1 VTEAKTQFP
10 ETLKGVEA
18 MSDWQQKV
26 NDLIERVK
34 AWRQSVLRTPPHCA
48 LISPLGETLSEALDN
63 FVREIYELACER
75 AMEKAGKHYIPDH
88 SEIALL
94 ATGGYGRRE
103 LCAFSDIDIAFVPLE
118 EDDPFVDV
126 LLRECFRLIVTVFM
140 DNTDLKVGYGYRP
153 LSDLPTLDTQTQ
165 AALMDARFVA
175 GYKPLAEELQ
185 RQLLA
190 NLDVLKFIKERER
203 ERTHAY
209 QRFHSSPL
217 VTEPHLKE
225 GAGGLRDGH
234 TALWLIAALNH
245 VRTEKAW
252 GLLSE
257 ILPAEEFQAFKEGYD
272 FINRIRM
279 WLHLTA
285 QRRQDV
291 LLREYHHRVAADIC
305 GTSGELQGKGREVA
319 EEEVVREF
327 HLRLYRAMESLH
339 YTFRVVQAR
348 VDEAEIPL
356 EFGFA
361 RKGNF
366 LLLSN
371 SQNFKREVRL
381 PSCPEPTH
389 STPHFALKLLKAFE
403 LMQRYDLQPSA
414 ELLKWL
420 KENAQRASEVQANPE
435 AAESFLAIL
444 TGVGDAPYGRVLE
457 LMVETGVLEA
467 YMPEWAKAARY
478 VPSNAA
484 HKFTVGEHVLETV
497 RELARLRNA
506 AGQGEFPWVD
516 VWNGVADEQV
526 LFLAAFLHDLGKA
539 VDEREHESIGKEMAK
554 QVGER
559 LGLAEDRVNL
569 LERLV
574 GQHMVLLSTARLR
587 DIYAPDTLFN
597 CAKTIGD
604 EAFLK
609 MLLLHSFA
617 DARSVSELTFTEVEE
632 RLVLDLYF
640 GVLRALQEME
650 KVASVHVLAR
660 DRSRELQRTLQ
671 DVSDEEIRLFCEA
684 MPPGYLLSTPLKTIA
699 IHCRMVQFVR
709 KTGKP
714 TVEVLQEPDSGFTE
728 IVVCAPDA
736 PQPGMLSQIAGTLFA
751 CDVDIRNA
759 KVFTLPGDPPL
770 VLDTLWVT
778 SEGRPLSEAKT
789 RRAQETLLSVLTG
802 EESLVRVLERFGKP
816 LIVPVQVRHVG
827 MRNDI
832 SETHTVVHIIARDRK
847 GLLFRLTSEIAA
859 LGLDIQTAKIV
870 TWADIAEDAF
880 YVIRKGVGK
889 LPDHELPELT
899 AKLKER
905 LS

>member
-1 VTEAKTQFP
+1 
-10 ETLKGVEA
+10 

-34 AWRQSVLRTPPHCA
+34 VWRQSVLQTPPQYA
-48 LISPLGETLSEALDN
+48 LVSPLGEILSEALDN
-63 FVREIYELACER
+63 FVREIYELARER
-75 AMEKAGKHYIPDH
+75 AVEKAGKHYIPDH

-126 LLRECFRLIVTVFM
+126 LLRECFRLMVTVFM

-165 AALMDARFVA
+165 AALMDARFIA
-175 GYKPLAEELQ
+175 GYEPLADEIQ

-190 NLDVLKFIKERER
+190 DLDVLKFIKERER
-203 ERTHAY
+203 ERTYAY
-209 QRFHSSPL
+209 QRFHGSPL

-234 TALWLIAALNH
+234 TALWLLAALNR
-245 VRTEKAW
+245 VRTDKAW
-252 GLLSE
+252 ELLSE
-257 ILPAEEFQAFKEGYD
+257 ILPADEFQAFREGYD
-272 FINRIRM
+272 FINRVRM

-291 LLREYHHRVAADIC
+291 LLREYHHRIAASVC
-305 GTSGELQGKGREVA
+305 EAREMVQGAEWGVLRS

-339 YTFRVVQAR
+339 YTFRVVQAH

-361 RKGNF
+361 RRGNF

-371 SQNFKREVRL
+371 SQNFSQEAPL
-381 PSCPEPTH
+381 PSNLAPAH
-389 STPHFALKLLKAFE
+389 STPHLALKLLKAFE
-403 LMQRYDLQPSA
+403 LMQRYDLQPNA
-414 ELLKWL
+414 ELFKWL
-420 KENAQRASEVQANPE
+420 KENAQRALEIQANPE
-435 AAESFLAIL
+435 AAESFIAVL
-444 TGVGDAPYGRVLE
+444 TGVGDAPYGKVLE
-457 LMVETGVLEA
+457 LMAETGVLEA
-467 YMPEWAKAARY
+467 YMPEWSKASRY

-497 RELARLRNA
+497 KELARLRDA
-506 AGQGEFPWVD
+506 ARQGEFPWVD
-516 VWNGVADEQV
+516 VCSGVADEQV

-539 VDEREHESIGKEMAK
+539 IDEREHESIGREIAR

-574 GQHMVLLSTARLR
+574 NEHMVLLSTARLR
-587 DIYAPDTLFN
+587 DIYAPDTLLN
-597 CAKTIGD
+597 CAKSVGS

-640 GVLRALQEME
+640 GVLRTLQERE
-650 KVASVHVLAR
+650 DVSSVHVLAR

-699 IHCRMVQFVR
+699 IHCRMVQYVR
-709 KTGKP
+709 RTGKP
-714 TVEVLQEPDSGFTE
+714 IVEVLQEPDSGFTE

-759 KVFTLPGDPPL
+759 KVFTIPGDPPL

-778 SEGRPLSEAKT
+778 SDGRPLSEAKT
-789 RRAQETLLSVLTG
+789 RRVRETLLSVLKG
-802 EESLVRVLERFGKP
+802 EEPLAKVLERFSKP
-816 LIVPVQVRHVG
+816 LVVPVQVRHVA
-827 MRNDI
+827 MRNDV
-832 SETHTVVHIIARDRK
+832 SETHTVVHIVARDRK

-880 YVIRKGVGK
+880 YVIRKGAGK

-899 AKLKER
+899 AKLRER

>member
-1 VTEAKTQFP
+1 
-10 ETLKGVEA
+10 
-18 MSDWQQKV
+18 MSEWQKKV

-34 AWRQSVLRTPPHCA
+34 AWRQLVLQTPPQCA
-48 LISPLGETLSEALDN
+48 LISPLGEILSEALDN
-63 FVREIYELACER
+63 FVREIYELARER
-75 AMEKAGKHYIPDH
+75 AVEKAGKHYIPDH

-175 GYKPLAEELQ
+175 GYEPLADELQ

-209 QRFHSSPL
+209 QRFHKSPL

-234 TALWLIAALNH
+234 TALWLIAALNR
-245 VRTEKAW
+245 VRTDKAW
-252 GLLSE
+252 ELLSE
-257 ILPAEEFQAFKEGYD
+257 IFPADEFQAFREGYD
-272 FINRIRM
+272 FINRVRM

-291 LLREYHHRVAADIC
+291 LLREYHHRVAASVCRVLEMVQSADC
-305 GTSGELQGKGREVA
+305 EVLRN

-327 HLRLYRAMESLH
+327 HQRLYRAMNPLH
-339 YTFRVVQAR
+339 YTFRVVQAY
-348 VDEAEIPL
+348 VDGAEIPL

-361 RKGNF
+361 RKGNL

-371 SQNFKREVRL
+371 SQTFRREAQF
-381 PSCPEPTH
+381 PSNLAPAQGTTH
-389 STPHFALKLLKAFE
+389 LALKLLKAFE

-420 KENAQRASEVQANPE
+420 KEDSQRAAEIQANPE
-435 AAESFLAIL
+435 AAESFLTIL
-444 TGVGDAPYGRVLE
+444 TGIGDAPYGKVLE

-467 YMPEWAKAARY
+467 YVPEWAKAARY

-497 RELARLRNA
+497 KELARLRDVA
-506 AGQGEFPWVD
+506 RQGEFPWVD
-516 VWNGVADEQV
+516 VWGGITDEQV

-539 VDEREHESIGKEMAK
+539 IDEREHESIGREIAR

-574 GQHMVLLSTARLR
+574 SEHMTLLSTARLR
-587 DIYAPDTLFN
+587 DIYAPDTLLN
-597 CAKTIGD
+597 CAKSVGS
-604 EAFLK
+604 EAFLR

-640 GVLRALQEME
+640 GVLKTLQEKE
-650 KVASVHVLAR
+650 EVSSVHVLAR

-699 IHCRMVQFVR
+699 IHCRIVQYVR
-709 KTGKP
+709 RTGKP
-714 TVEVLQEPDSGFTE
+714 IVEVLQEPDSGFTE

-778 SEGRPLSEAKT
+778 SDGRPLSEAKT
-789 RRAQETLLSVLTG
+789 RRVRETLLSVLKG
-802 EESLVRVLERFGKP
+802 EEPLAKVLERFSKP
-816 LIVPVQVRHVG
+816 LVVPVQVRYVA

-880 YVIRKGVGK
+880 YVIRKGAGK

-899 AKLKER
+899 AKLRER

>member
-1 VTEAKTQFP
+1 MMTE
-10 ETLKGVEA
+10 
-18 MSDWQQKV
+18 WQRKV

-34 AWRQSVLRTPPHCA
+34 AWRESVLRTPPQCA
-48 LISPLGETLSEALDN
+48 LISPLGEILSEALDN
-63 FVREIYELACER
+63 FVCEIYELARER
-75 AMEKAGKHYIPDH
+75 AIEKVGKHYIPDH

-118 EDDPFVDV
+118 EDDPFVDA

-175 GYKPLAEELQ
+175 GYEPLADELQ

-190 NLDVLKFIKERER
+190 NLDVLKFIKEREH
-203 ERTHAY
+203 ERIHAY
-209 QRFHSSPL
+209 QRFHASPL

-234 TALWLIAALNH
+234 TALWLIAALNR
-245 VRTEKAW
+245 VRTDKAW

-257 ILPAEEFQAFKEGYD
+257 ILPADEFQAFREGYD
-272 FINRIRM
+272 FINRVRM

-291 LLREYHHRVAADIC
+291 LLREYHHRIAASVC
-305 GTSGELQGKGREVA
+305 GVREIVQGAECGVLRS

-327 HLRLYRAMESLH
+327 HRRLYRAMESLH
-339 YTFRVVQAR
+339 YTFRIVQAY
-348 VDEAEIPL
+348 VDGAEIPL

-361 RKGNF
+361 RKGNL

-371 SQNFKREVRL
+371 SQNFRREAQL
-381 PSCPEPTH
+381 PFNFAPEH
-389 STPHFALKLLKAFE
+389 GTPHFAPKLMKAFE

-420 KENAQRASEVQANPE
+420 KANAQSASEIQANPE
-435 AAESFLAIL
+435 AAESFLAVL
-444 TGVGDAPYGRVLE
+444 TGVGDASYGKVLE
-457 LMVETGVLEA
+457 LMAETEVLEA

-497 RELARLRNA
+497 KELARLRDVA
-506 AGQGEFPWVD
+506 RQGEFPWVD
-516 VWNGVADEQV
+516 VWNGVVDEQI

-539 VDEREHESIGKEMAK
+539 VDEREHESIGREIARK
-554 QVGER
+554 VGER

-574 GQHMVLLSTARLR
+574 GEHMVLLSTARLR
-587 DIYAPDTLFN
+587 DIYAPDTLLN
-597 CAKTIGD
+597 CAKSIGG

-640 GVLRALQEME
+640 GVLRTLQEIE
-650 KVASVHVLAR
+650 AAASVHELAK

-699 IHCRMVQFVR
+699 IHCRMVQYVR
-709 KTGKP
+709 RTVKP

-728 IVVCAPDA
+728 IVICAPDA

-759 KVFTLPGDPPL
+759 KVFTLPGEPPL

-778 SEGRPLSEAKT
+778 SDGRPLSEAKT
-789 RRAQETLLSVLTG
+789 RRVRETLISVLTG
-802 EESLVRVLERFGKP
+802 EESLAKVLEKFGKP
-816 LIVPVQVRHVG
+816 LVVPVQVRHVA

-832 SETHTVVHIIARDRK
+832 SETHTVVHIVARDRK
-847 GLLFRLTSEIAA
+847 GLLFRLTSEIAS

-880 YVIRKGVGK
+880 YVIRKGAGK
-889 LPDHELPELT
+889 LPDSELPELT
-899 AKLKER
+899 AKLRER

>member
-1 VTEAKTQFP
+1 
-10 ETLKGVEA
+10 

-34 AWRQSVLRTPPHCA
+34 AWRQSVLQTPPQCA
-48 LISPLGETLSEALDN
+48 LISPLGETLSESLDN
-63 FVREIYELACER
+63 FVREIYELARER

-118 EDDPFVDV
+118 EDDPFVDA

-175 GYKPLAEELQ
+175 GYEPLADELQ

-209 QRFHSSPL
+209 QRFHASPL

-234 TALWLIAALNH
+234 TALWLIAALNR
-245 VRTEKAW
+245 VRTDKAW
-252 GLLSE
+252 RLLSE
-257 ILPAEEFQAFKEGYD
+257 ILPADEFQAFREGYD
-272 FINRIRM
+272 FINRVRM

-291 LLREYHHRVAADIC
+291 LLREYHHRIAVSACKVPGD
-305 GTSGELQGKGREVA
+305 
-319 EEEVVREF
+319 EEEIVREF
-327 HLRLYRAMESLH
+327 HRRLYRAMESLH
-339 YTFRVVQAR
+339 YTFRVVQAH

-371 SQNFKREVRL
+371 SQTLKRETQP
-381 PSCPEPTH
+381 PSNLTTANG
-389 STPHFALKLLKAFE
+389 TPQFALKLMKAFE

-420 KENAQRASEVQANPE
+420 KENAQRVSEIQANPE

-457 LMVETGVLEA
+457 LMAETGVLEA

-484 HKFTVGEHVLETV
+484 HKFTVGEHVLKTV
-497 RELARLRNA
+497 RELARLREA
-506 AGQGEFPWVD
+506 ARQGEFPWVD

-539 VDEREHESIGKEMAK
+539 VDEREHESIGKETAK

-574 GQHMVLLSTARLR
+574 RQHMVLLSTARLR

-597 CAKTIGD
+597 CAKTVGD

-640 GVLRALQEME
+640 GVLRTLQEME

-660 DRSRELQRTLQ
+660 DRSRELQRALQ
-671 DVSDEEIRLFCEA
+671 DVSNEEIRIFCEA

-709 KTGKP
+709 RTGKP

-728 IVVCAPDA
+728 VVVCAPDA

-789 RRAQETLLSVLTG
+789 RRVQETLLSVLTG
-802 EESLVRVLERFGKP
+802 EESLAKVLERFGKP
-816 LIVPVQVRHVG
+816 LVVPVQVRHVA

-832 SETHTVVHIIARDRK
+832 SETHTVVHIVARDRK

-889 LPDHELPELT
+889 LPDHELPKLT

-905 LS
+905 LSEG

>member
-1 VTEAKTQFP
+1 
-10 ETLKGVEA
+10 
-18 MSDWQQKV
+18 
-26 NDLIERVK
+26 
-34 AWRQSVLRTPPHCA
+34 
-48 LISPLGETLSEALDN
+48 
-63 FVREIYELACER
+63 
-75 AMEKAGKHYIPDH
+75 
-88 SEIALL
+88 
-94 ATGGYGRRE
+94 

-118 EDDPFVDV
+118 EDDPFVDA

-175 GYKPLAEELQ
+175 GYEPLADELQ

-209 QRFHSSPL
+209 QRFHASPL

-234 TALWLIAALNH
+234 TALWLIAALNR
-245 VRTEKAW
+245 VRTDKAW
-252 GLLSE
+252 RLLSE
-257 ILPAEEFQAFKEGYD
+257 ILPADEFQAFREGYD
-272 FINRIRM
+272 FINRVRM

-291 LLREYHHRVAADIC
+291 LLREYHHRIAVSACKVPGD
-305 GTSGELQGKGREVA
+305 
-319 EEEVVREF
+319 EEEIVREF
-327 HLRLYRAMESLH
+327 HRRLYRAMESLH
-339 YTFRVVQAR
+339 YTFRVVQAH

-371 SQNFKREVRL
+371 SQTLKRETQP
-381 PSCPEPTH
+381 PSNLTTANGT
-389 STPHFALKLLKAFE
+389 SQFALKLMKAFE

-420 KENAQRASEVQANPE
+420 KENAQRVSEIQANPE

-457 LMVETGVLEA
+457 LMAETGVLEA

-484 HKFTVGEHVLETV
+484 HKFTVGEHVLKTV
-497 RELARLRNA
+497 RELARLREA
-506 AGQGEFPWVD
+506 ARQGEFPWVD

-539 VDEREHESIGKEMAK
+539 VDEREHESIGKETAK

-574 GQHMVLLSTARLR
+574 RQHMVLLSTARLR

-597 CAKTIGD
+597 CAKTVGD

-640 GVLRALQEME
+640 GVLRTLQEME

-660 DRSRELQRTLQ
+660 DRSRELQRALQ
-671 DVSDEEIRLFCEA
+671 DVSNEEIRIFCEA

-709 KTGKP
+709 RTGKP

-728 IVVCAPDA
+728 VVVCAPDA

-789 RRAQETLLSVLTG
+789 RRVQETLLSVLTG
-802 EESLVRVLERFGKP
+802 EESLAKVLERFGKP
-816 LIVPVQVRHVG
+816 LVVPVQVRHVA

-832 SETHTVVHIIARDRK
+832 SETHTVVHIVARDRK

-889 LPDHELPELT
+889 LPDHELPKLT

-905 LS
+905 LSEG

>member
-1 VTEAKTQFP
+1 
-10 ETLKGVEA
+10 
-18 MSDWQQKV
+18 MSDWQLKV

-34 AWRQSVLRTPPHCA
+34 AWRQSVLQTPPQCA
-48 LISPLGETLSEALDN
+48 LISPLGETLSESLDN
-63 FVREIYELACER
+63 FVREIYELARER

-118 EDDPFVDV
+118 EDDPFVDA

-175 GYKPLAEELQ
+175 GYEPLADELQ

-209 QRFHSSPL
+209 QRFHASPL

-234 TALWLIAALNH
+234 TALWLIAALNR
-245 VRTEKAW
+245 VRTDKAW
-252 GLLSE
+252 RLLSE
-257 ILPAEEFQAFKEGYD
+257 ILPADEFQAFREGYD
-272 FINRIRM
+272 FINRVRM

-291 LLREYHHRVAADIC
+291 LLREYHHRIAVSACKVPGD
-305 GTSGELQGKGREVA
+305 
-319 EEEVVREF
+319 EEEIVREF
-327 HLRLYRAMESLH
+327 HRRLYRAMESLH
-339 YTFRVVQAR
+339 YTFRVVQAH

-371 SQNFKREVRL
+371 SQTLKREPQP
-381 PSCPEPTH
+381 PSNLTTANG
-389 STPHFALKLLKAFE
+389 TPQFALKLMKAFE

-420 KENAQRASEVQANPE
+420 KENAQRVSEIQANPE

-457 LMVETGVLEA
+457 LMAETGVLEA

-484 HKFTVGEHVLETV
+484 HKFTVGEHVLKTV
-497 RELARLRNA
+497 RELARLREA
-506 AGQGEFPWVD
+506 ARQGEFPWVD

-539 VDEREHESIGKEMAK
+539 VDEREHESIGKETAK

-574 GQHMVLLSTARLR
+574 RQHMVLLSTARLR

-597 CAKTIGD
+597 CAKTVGD

-640 GVLRALQEME
+640 GVLRTLQEME

-660 DRSRELQRTLQ
+660 DRSRELQRALQ
-671 DVSDEEIRLFCEA
+671 DVSNEEIRIFCEA

-709 KTGKP
+709 RTGKP

-728 IVVCAPDA
+728 VVVCAPDA

-789 RRAQETLLSVLTG
+789 RRVQETLLSVLTG
-802 EESLVRVLERFGKP
+802 EESLAKVLERFGKP
-816 LIVPVQVRHVG
+816 LVVPVQVRHVA

-832 SETHTVVHIIARDRK
+832 SETHTVVHIVARDRK

-889 LPDHELPELT
+889 LPDHELPKLT

-905 LS
+905 LSEG

>member
-1 VTEAKTQFP
+1 
-10 ETLKGVEA
+10 
-18 MSDWQQKV
+18 MSDWQLKV

-34 AWRQSVLRTPPHCA
+34 AWRQSVLQTPPQCA
-48 LISPLGETLSEALDN
+48 LISPLGETLSESLDN
-63 FVREIYELACER
+63 FVREIYELARER

-118 EDDPFVDV
+118 EDDPFVDA

-175 GYKPLAEELQ
+175 GYEPLADELQ

-209 QRFHSSPL
+209 QRFHASPL

-234 TALWLIAALNH
+234 TALWLIAALNR
-245 VRTEKAW
+245 VRTDKAW
-252 GLLSE
+252 RLLSE
-257 ILPAEEFQAFKEGYD
+257 ILPADEFQAFREGYD
-272 FINRIRM
+272 FINRVRM

-291 LLREYHHRVAADIC
+291 LLREYHHRIAVSACKVPGD
-305 GTSGELQGKGREVA
+305 
-319 EEEVVREF
+319 EEEIVREF
-327 HLRLYRAMESLH
+327 HRRLYRAMESLH
-339 YTFRVVQAR
+339 YTFRVVQAH

-371 SQNFKREVRL
+371 SQTLKRETQP
-381 PSCPEPTH
+381 PSNLTTANG
-389 STPHFALKLLKAFE
+389 TPQFALKLMKAFE

-420 KENAQRASEVQANPE
+420 KENAQRVSEIQANPE

-457 LMVETGVLEA
+457 LMAETGVLEA

-497 RELARLRNA
+497 RELARLREA
-506 AGQGEFPWVD
+506 ARQGEFPWVD

-539 VDEREHESIGKEMAK
+539 VDEREHESIGKETAK

-574 GQHMVLLSTARLR
+574 RQHMVLLSTARLR

-597 CAKTIGD
+597 CAKTVGD

-640 GVLRALQEME
+640 GVLRTLQEME

-660 DRSRELQRTLQ
+660 DRSRELQRALQ
-671 DVSDEEIRLFCEA
+671 DVSNEEIRIFCEA

-709 KTGKP
+709 RTGKP

-728 IVVCAPDA
+728 VVVCAPDA

-789 RRAQETLLSVLTG
+789 RRVQETLLSVLTG
-802 EESLVRVLERFGKP
+802 EESLAKVLERFGKP
-816 LIVPVQVRHVG
+816 LVVPVQVRHVA

-832 SETHTVVHIIARDRK
+832 SETHTVVHIVARDRK

-889 LPDHELPELT
+889 LPDHELPKLT

-905 LS
+905 LSEG

>member
-1 VTEAKTQFP
+1 
-10 ETLKGVEA
+10 
-18 MSDWQQKV
+18 MSDWQLKV

-34 AWRQSVLRTPPHCA
+34 AWRQSVLQTPPQCA
-48 LISPLGETLSEALDN
+48 LISPLGETLSESLDN
-63 FVREIYELACER
+63 FVREIYELARER

-118 EDDPFVDV
+118 EDDPFVDA

-175 GYKPLAEELQ
+175 GYKPLADELQ

-209 QRFHSSPL
+209 QRFHASPL

-234 TALWLIAALNH
+234 TALWLIAALNR
-245 VRTEKAW
+245 VRTDKAW
-252 GLLSE
+252 RLLSE
-257 ILPAEEFQAFKEGYD
+257 ILPADEFQAFREGYD
-272 FINRIRM
+272 FINRVRM

-291 LLREYHHRVAADIC
+291 LLREYHHRIAVSACKVPGD
-305 GTSGELQGKGREVA
+305 
-319 EEEVVREF
+319 EEEIVREF
-327 HLRLYRAMESLH
+327 HRRLYRAMESLH
-339 YTFRVVQAR
+339 YTFRVVQAH

-371 SQNFKREVRL
+371 SQTLKRETQP
-381 PSCPEPTH
+381 PSNLTTTNG
-389 STPHFALKLLKAFE
+389 TPQFALKLMKAFE

-420 KENAQRASEVQANPE
+420 KENAQRVSEIQANPE

-457 LMVETGVLEA
+457 LMAETGVLET

-484 HKFTVGEHVLETV
+484 HKFTVGEHVLKTV
-497 RELARLRNA
+497 RELARLREA
-506 AGQGEFPWVD
+506 ARQGEFPWVD

-539 VDEREHESIGKEMAK
+539 VDEREHESIGKETAK

-574 GQHMVLLSTARLR
+574 RQHMVLLSTARLR

-597 CAKTIGD
+597 CAKTVGD

-640 GVLRALQEME
+640 GVLRTLQEME

-660 DRSRELQRTLQ
+660 DRSRELQRALQ
-671 DVSDEEIRLFCEA
+671 DVSNEEIRIFCEA

-709 KTGKP
+709 RTGKP

-728 IVVCAPDA
+728 VVVCAPDA

-789 RRAQETLLSVLTG
+789 RRVQETLLSVLTG
-802 EESLVRVLERFGKP
+802 EESLAKVLERFGKP
-816 LIVPVQVRHVG
+816 LVVPVQVRHVA

-832 SETHTVVHIIARDRK
+832 SETHTVVHIVARDRK

-889 LPDHELPELT
+889 LPDHELPKLT

-905 LS
+905 LSEG

>member
-1 VTEAKTQFP
+1 
-10 ETLKGVEA
+10 
-18 MSDWQQKV
+18 MSDWQLKV

-34 AWRQSVLRTPPHCA
+34 AWRQSVLQTPPQCA
-48 LISPLGETLSEALDN
+48 LISPLGETLSESLDN
-63 FVREIYELACER
+63 FVREIYELARER

-118 EDDPFVDV
+118 EDDPFVDA

-175 GYKPLAEELQ
+175 GYEPLADELQ

-209 QRFHSSPL
+209 QRFHASPL

-234 TALWLIAALNH
+234 TALWLIAALNR
-245 VRTEKAW
+245 VRTDKAW
-252 GLLSE
+252 RLLSE
-257 ILPAEEFQAFKEGYD
+257 ILPADEFQAFREGYD
-272 FINRIRM
+272 FINRVRM

-291 LLREYHHRVAADIC
+291 LLREYHHRIAVSACKVPGD
-305 GTSGELQGKGREVA
+305 
-319 EEEVVREF
+319 EEEIVREF
-327 HLRLYRAMESLH
+327 HRRLYRAMESLH
-339 YTFRVVQAR
+339 YTFRVVQAH

-371 SQNFKREVRL
+371 SQTLKRETQP
-381 PSCPEPTH
+381 PSNLTTANG
-389 STPHFALKLLKAFE
+389 TPQFALKLMKAFE

-420 KENAQRASEVQANPE
+420 KENAQRVSEIQANPE

-457 LMVETGVLEA
+457 LMAETGVLEA

-484 HKFTVGEHVLETV
+484 HKFTVGEHVLKTV
-497 RELARLRNA
+497 RELARLREA
-506 AGQGEFPWVD
+506 ARQGEFPWVD

-539 VDEREHESIGKEMAK
+539 VDEREHESIGKETAK

-574 GQHMVLLSTARLR
+574 RQHMVLLSTARLR

-597 CAKTIGD
+597 CAKTVGD

-640 GVLRALQEME
+640 GVLRTLQEME

-660 DRSRELQRTLQ
+660 DRSRELQRALQ
-671 DVSDEEIRLFCEA
+671 DVSNEEIRIFCEA

-709 KTGKP
+709 RTGKP

-728 IVVCAPDA
+728 VVVCAPDA

-789 RRAQETLLSVLTG
+789 RRVQETLLSVLTG
-802 EESLVRVLERFGKP
+802 EESLAKVLERFGKP
-816 LIVPVQVRHVG
+816 LVVPVQVRHVA

-832 SETHTVVHIIARDRK
+832 SETHTVVHIVARDRK

-889 LPDHELPELT
+889 LPDHELPKLT

-905 LS
+905 LSEG

>member
-1 VTEAKTQFP
+1 
-10 ETLKGVEA
+10 

-34 AWRQSVLRTPPHCA
+34 AWRQSVLQTPPQCA
-48 LISPLGETLSEALDN
+48 LISPLGETLSESLDN
-63 FVREIYELACER
+63 FVREIYELARER

-118 EDDPFVDV
+118 EDDPFVDA

-175 GYKPLAEELQ
+175 GYEPLADELQ
-185 RQLLA
+185 RQLLS

-209 QRFHSSPL
+209 QRFHASPL

-234 TALWLIAALNH
+234 TALWLIAALNR
-245 VRTEKAW
+245 VRTDKAW
-252 GLLSE
+252 RLLSE
-257 ILPAEEFQAFKEGYD
+257 ILPADEFQAFREGYD
-272 FINRIRM
+272 FINRVRM

-291 LLREYHHRVAADIC
+291 LLREYHHRIAVSACKVPGD
-305 GTSGELQGKGREVA
+305 
-319 EEEVVREF
+319 EEEIVREF
-327 HLRLYRAMESLH
+327 HRRLYRAMESLH
-339 YTFRVVQAR
+339 YTFRVVQAH

-356 EFGFA
+356 EFGFT

-371 SQNFKREVRL
+371 SQTLKRETQP
-381 PSCPEPTH
+381 PSNLTTANG
-389 STPHFALKLLKAFE
+389 TPQFALKLMKAFE

-420 KENAQRASEVQANPE
+420 KENAQRVSEIQANPE

-457 LMVETGVLEA
+457 LMAETGVLEA

-484 HKFTVGEHVLETV
+484 HKFTVGEHVLKTV
-497 RELARLRNA
+497 RELARLREA
-506 AGQGEFPWVD
+506 ARQGEFPWVD

-539 VDEREHESIGKEMAK
+539 VDEREHESIGKETAK

-574 GQHMVLLSTARLR
+574 RQHMVLLSTARLR

-597 CAKTIGD
+597 CAKTVGD

-640 GVLRALQEME
+640 GVLRTLQEME

-660 DRSRELQRTLQ
+660 DRSRELQRALQ
-671 DVSDEEIRLFCEA
+671 DVSNEEIRIFCEA

-709 KTGKP
+709 RTGKP

-728 IVVCAPDA
+728 VVVCAPDA

-789 RRAQETLLSVLTG
+789 RRVQETLLSVLTG
-802 EESLVRVLERFGKP
+802 EESLAKVLERFGKP
-816 LIVPVQVRHVG
+816 LVVPVQVRHVA

-832 SETHTVVHIIARDRK
+832 SETHTVVHIVARDRK

-889 LPDHELPELT
+889 LPDHELPKLT

-905 LS
+905 LSEG

>member
-1 VTEAKTQFP
+1 MT
-10 ETLKGVEA
+10 
-18 MSDWQQKV
+18 DWQRKV

-34 AWRQSVLRTPPHCA
+34 AWRQSVLQMSPQCA
-48 LISPLGETLSEALDN
+48 LISSLGETLSESLDN
-63 FVREIYELACER
+63 FVREIYELARER

-118 EDDPFVDV
+118 EDDPFVDA

-175 GYKPLAEELQ
+175 GYEPLADELQ

-209 QRFHSSPL
+209 QRFHASPL

-234 TALWLIAALNH
+234 TALWLIAALNR
-245 VRTEKAW
+245 VRTDKAW
-252 GLLSE
+252 ELLSE
-257 ILPAEEFQAFKEGYD
+257 VLPADEFQAFKEGYD

-291 LLREYHHRVAADIC
+291 LLREYHHRVAADVF
-305 GTSGELQGKGREVA
+305 GTSGEARDTGEATKG

-327 HLRLYRAMESLH
+327 HRRLYRAMESLH

-371 SQNFKREVRL
+371 SQIFKREVRL
-381 PSCPEPTH
+381 PSNPEPAH
-389 STPHFALKLLKAFE
+389 PTPHFALNLMKAFE

-420 KENAQRASEVQANPE
+420 KENSQRAAEVQTNPE

-444 TGVGDAPYGRVLE
+444 TGLGDAPYGKVLE
-457 LMVETGVLEA
+457 LMAETGVLGA
-467 YMPEWAKAARY
+467 YMPEWAVAARY

-497 RELARLRNA
+497 KELARLREA
-506 AGQGEFPWVD
+506 ARRGEFPWVD

-539 VDEREHESIGKEMAK
+539 IDEREHELIGKEIAK
-554 QVGER
+554 RVGER

-569 LERLV
+569 LEQLV

-587 DIYAPDTLFN
+587 DIYAPDTLLN
-597 CAKTIGD
+597 CAKTVGD
-604 EAFLK
+604 ESLLK

-650 KVASVHVLAR
+650 KVASVHALAR

-671 DVSDEEIRLFCEA
+671 DVSDEEIRLFCES

-759 KVFTLPGDPPL
+759 KVFTIPGNPPL

-789 RRAQETLLSVLTG
+789 RRVQETLLSVLTG
-802 EESLVRVLERFGKP
+802 EESLAKVLERFGKP
-816 LIVPVQVRHVG
+816 LVVPVQVRRVA
-827 MRNDI
+827 MRNDV
-832 SETHTVVHIIARDRK
+832 SETHTVVHIVARDRK

-905 LS
+905 LG

>member
-1 VTEAKTQFP
+1 
-10 ETLKGVEA
+10 
-18 MSDWQQKV
+18 MSDWQLKV

-34 AWRQSVLRTPPHCA
+34 AWRQSVLQTPPQCA
-48 LISPLGETLSEALDN
+48 LISPLGETLSESLDN
-63 FVREIYELACER
+63 FVREIYELARER

-118 EDDPFVDV
+118 EDDPFVDA

-175 GYKPLAEELQ
+175 GYEPLADELQ

-209 QRFHSSPL
+209 QRFHASPL

-234 TALWLIAALNH
+234 TALWLIAALNR
-245 VRTEKAW
+245 VRTDKAW
-252 GLLSE
+252 RLLSE
-257 ILPAEEFQAFKEGYD
+257 ILPADEFQAFREGYD
-272 FINRIRM
+272 FINRVRM

-291 LLREYHHRVAADIC
+291 LLREYHHRIAVSACKVPGD
-305 GTSGELQGKGREVA
+305 
-319 EEEVVREF
+319 EEEIVREF
-327 HLRLYRAMESLH
+327 HRRLYRAMESLH
-339 YTFRVVQAR
+339 YTFRVVQAH

-371 SQNFKREVRL
+371 SQTLKRETQP
-381 PSCPEPTH
+381 PSNLTTANG
-389 STPHFALKLLKAFE
+389 TPQFALKLMKAFE

-420 KENAQRASEVQANPE
+420 KENAQRASEIQANPE

-457 LMVETGVLEA
+457 LMAETGVLEA

-484 HKFTVGEHVLETV
+484 HKFTVGEHVLKTV
-497 RELARLRNA
+497 RELARLREA
-506 AGQGEFPWVD
+506 ARQGEFPWVD

-539 VDEREHESIGKEMAK
+539 VDEREHESIGKETAK

-574 GQHMVLLSTARLR
+574 RQHMVLLSTARLR

-597 CAKTIGD
+597 CAKTVGD

-640 GVLRALQEME
+640 GVLRTLQEME

-660 DRSRELQRTLQ
+660 DRSRELQRALQ
-671 DVSDEEIRLFCEA
+671 DVSNEEIRIFCEA

-709 KTGKP
+709 RTGKP

-728 IVVCAPDA
+728 VVVCAPDA

-789 RRAQETLLSVLTG
+789 RRVQETLLSVLTG
-802 EESLVRVLERFGKP
+802 EESLAKVLERFGKP
-816 LIVPVQVRHVG
+816 LVVPVQVRHVA

-832 SETHTVVHIIARDRK
+832 SETHTVVHIVARDRK

-889 LPDHELPELT
+889 LPDHELPKLT

-905 LS
+905 LSEG

>member
-1 VTEAKTQFP
+1 
-10 ETLKGVEA
+10 
-18 MSDWQQKV
+18 MSEWQQKV

-34 AWRQSVLRTPPHCA
+34 AWRQSVLQTPPQCA
-48 LISPLGETLSEALDN
+48 LVSPLGETLSEALDN
-63 FVREIYELACER
+63 FVREIYELARER
-75 AMEKAGKHYIPDH
+75 AMEKVGKHYIPDH

-175 GYKPLAEELQ
+175 GYEPLADELQ

-203 ERTHAY
+203 ERTNAY
-209 QRFHSSPL
+209 QRFHASPL

-234 TALWLIAALNH
+234 TALWLIAALNR
-245 VRTEKAW
+245 VRTDKAW
-252 GLLSE
+252 ELLSE
-257 ILPAEEFQAFKEGYD
+257 ILPADEFQAFREGYE
-272 FINRIRM
+272 FVNRVRM

-291 LLREYHHRVAADIC
+291 LLREYHHRIAADVC
-305 GTSGELQGKGREVA
+305 GTSEKVRDAGYEVA

-327 HLRLYRAMESLH
+327 HRRLYRTMESLH

-361 RKGNF
+361 RRGNF

-371 SQNFKREVRL
+371 SQTFKREAQL
-381 PSCPEPTH
+381 PSNFEPAH
-389 STPHFALKLLKAFE
+389 STPHLALKLMKAFE

-420 KENAQRASEVQANPE
+420 KENAQRAAEVQGNPE

-444 TGVGDAPYGRVLE
+444 TGIGDAPYGKVLE
-457 LMVETGVLEA
+457 LMAETGVLEA

-497 RELARLRNA
+497 RELARLREA
-506 AGQGEFPWVD
+506 ARRGEFPWVD

-539 VDEREHESIGKEMAK
+539 VDEREHESIGKEIAK
-554 QVGER
+554 RVGER

-574 GQHMVLLSTARLR
+574 RQHMVLLSTARLR

-597 CAKTIGD
+597 CAKTVGD

-640 GVLRALQEME
+640 GVLRTLQEME

-671 DVSDEEIRLFCEA
+671 DVSNEEIRTFCEA

-728 IVVCAPDA
+728 VVVCAPDA

-778 SEGRPLSEAKT
+778 SETRPLSEAKT
-789 RRAQETLLSVLTG
+789 RRVQETLLSVLTG
-802 EESLVRVLERFGKP
+802 EESLAKVLERFGKP
-816 LIVPVQVRHVG
+816 LVVPVQVRQVT

-899 AKLKER
+899 IKLKER

>member
-1 VTEAKTQFP
+1 
-10 ETLKGVEA
+10 

-34 AWRQSVLRTPPHCA
+34 AWRQSVLQTPPQCA
-48 LISPLGETLSEALDN
+48 LISPLGETLSESLDN
-63 FVREIYELACER
+63 FVREIYELARER

-118 EDDPFVDV
+118 EDDPFVDA

-175 GYKPLAEELQ
+175 GYKPLADELQ

-209 QRFHSSPL
+209 QRFHASPL

-234 TALWLIAALNH
+234 TALWLIAALNR
-245 VRTEKAW
+245 VRTDKAW
-252 GLLSE
+252 RLLSE
-257 ILPAEEFQAFKEGYD
+257 ILPADEFQAFREGYD
-272 FINRIRM
+272 FINRVRM

-291 LLREYHHRVAADIC
+291 LLREYHHRIAVSACKVPGD
-305 GTSGELQGKGREVA
+305 
-319 EEEVVREF
+319 EEEIVREF
-327 HLRLYRAMESLH
+327 HRRLYRAMESLH
-339 YTFRVVQAR
+339 YTFRVVQAH

-371 SQNFKREVRL
+371 SQTLKRETQP
-381 PSCPEPTH
+381 PSNLTTANG
-389 STPHFALKLLKAFE
+389 TPQFALKLMKAFE

-420 KENAQRASEVQANPE
+420 KENAQRVSEIQANPE

-457 LMVETGVLEA
+457 LMAETGVLEA

-484 HKFTVGEHVLETV
+484 HKFTVGEHVLKTV
-497 RELARLRNA
+497 RELARLREA
-506 AGQGEFPWVD
+506 ARQGEFPWVD

-539 VDEREHESIGKEMAK
+539 VDEREHESIGKETAK

-574 GQHMVLLSTARLR
+574 RQHMVLLSTARLR

-597 CAKTIGD
+597 CAKTVGD

-640 GVLRALQEME
+640 GVLRTLQEME

-660 DRSRELQRTLQ
+660 DRSRELQRALQ
-671 DVSDEEIRLFCEA
+671 DVSNEEIRIFCEA

-709 KTGKP
+709 RTGKP

-728 IVVCAPDA
+728 VVVCAPDA

-789 RRAQETLLSVLTG
+789 RRVQETLLSVLTG
-802 EESLVRVLERFGKP
+802 EESLAKVLERFGKP
-816 LIVPVQVRHVG
+816 LVVPVQVRHVA

-832 SETHTVVHIIARDRK
+832 SETHTVVHIVARDRK

-889 LPDHELPELT
+889 LPDHELPKLT

-905 LS
+905 LSEG